1 MYIHNFGGVTLNWL
15 WLCLLMIS
23 VYPFV
28 HVVVYHPLKL
38 AMGEMVHVKRR
49 ATLATVI
56 VITACLV
63 IFFGMAYFFRFN
75 TWKVSLYNTAL
86 DMIYIIA
93 PYLSIVIMICA
104 IVVIVEKIINIREK
118 YAFIHIIGCIL
129 VIILHVTMWLQLY
142 DIWQNLKEMI
152 YRV

>member
-1 MYIHNFGGVTLNWL
+1 MNWL

-38 AMGEMVHVKRR
+38 AMGEMVHVKRK

>member
-1 MYIHNFGGVTLNWL
+1 MNWL

>member
-1 MYIHNFGGVTLNWL
+1 
-15 WLCLLMIS
+15 MIS

-28 HVVVYHPLKL
+28 HVIVYHPLKL
-38 AMGEMVHVKRR
+38 AMGEMVHVKRK

-75 TWKVSLYNTAL
+75 TWEVSLYNTAL

-104 IVVIVEKIINIREK
+104 IVIIVEKIINIRER

>member
-1 MYIHNFGGVTLNWL
+1 MNWL

-28 HVVVYHPLKL
+28 HVIVYHPLKL

-49 ATLATVI
+49 ATLATII
-56 VITACLV
+56 VIIACLF

-104 IVVIVEKIINIREK
+104 IVVIVEKIINIRER

-129 VIILHVTMWLQLY
+129 VVILHVAMWLQLY
-142 DIWQNLKEMI
+142 DIWQHLKEMI

>member
-1 MYIHNFGGVTLNWL
+1 MVVNWL
-15 WLCLLMIS
+15 WLRLLIIS

-38 AMGEMVHVKRR
+38 AMGEMVHVKRK
-49 ATLATVI
+49 ATLATII
-56 VITACLV
+56 VIIACLV

-104 IVVIVEKIINIREK
+104 LVIIIEKIINIKEK
-118 YAFIHIIGCIL
+118 YAIIHIIACIL
-129 VIILHVTMWLQLY
+129 VIMLYVAMWLQLY
-142 DIWQNLKEMI
+142 DVWQHLKEII
-152 YRV
+152 YQV

>member
-1 MYIHNFGGVTLNWL
+1 MYIHIFGGVTLNWL

-38 AMGEMVHVKRR
+38 AMGEMVHVKRK

-129 VIILHVTMWLQLY
+129 VIILHVTMWLRLY